1 MCAYLPSWPFPFFIT
16 LYSFLVLSSL
26 RRKCLLPTVIFPITV
41 TERED
46 ENNRRSN
53 SLLIPSYLW
62 FHILNGWYTLPW
74 SSYDPRHG
82 LLSSLCMDAPDDEC
96 YDRDHSRPPNVFFDI
111 NNNNHP
117 AKKPPRSIDHA
128 PSLHTTQ
135 VNASLVTVYRTAPLR
150 HAPQRPNAK
159 VTLHKPRL
167 WKRNY
172 YCLRLV
178 DVAHH
183 TVFTLMM
190 TEPYFLCHNLSG
202 EDPRLKGLRK

>member
-135 VNASLVTVYRTAPLR
+135 VNASLVTVYRTAPFNT
-150 HAPQRPNAK
+150 PRPTTAQCEG
-159 VTLHKPRL
+159 
-167 WKRNY
+167 Y
-172 YCLRLV
+172 
-178 DVAHH
+178 A
-183 TVFTLMM
+183 
-190 TEPYFLCHNLSG
+190 S
-202 EDPRLKGLRK
+202 